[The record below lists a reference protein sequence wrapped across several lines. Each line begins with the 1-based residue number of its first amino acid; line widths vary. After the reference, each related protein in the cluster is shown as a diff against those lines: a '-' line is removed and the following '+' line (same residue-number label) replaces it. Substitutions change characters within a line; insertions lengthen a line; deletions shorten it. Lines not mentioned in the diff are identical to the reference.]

1 MAVAHA
7 DTAQFPDS
15 RLLES
20 AYSMDSNVMNS
31 ADTRQ
36 INLRD
41 FMDLSY
47 WAEQFGVSRERIIR
61 AVHTVGPVAHDVRR
75 EVLETE

>member
-1 MAVAHA
+1 
-7 DTAQFPDS
+7 
-15 RLLES
+15 
-20 AYSMDSNVMNS
+20 MDINHLTVD
-31 ADTRQ
+31 ARQ

-41 FMDLSY
+41 FSELSI

-61 AVHTVGPVAHDVRR
+61 AVHTVGPMAHDVRR

>member
-1 MAVAHA
+1 
-7 DTAQFPDS
+7 
-15 RLLES
+15 
-20 AYSMDSNVMNS
+20 MDINHLTVD
-31 ADTRQ
+31 ARQ

-41 FMDLSY
+41 FSELNN

-61 AVHTVGPVAHDVRR
+61 AVHTVGPMAHDVRR